1 MPKNDISERPEY
13 SWHEAKVRNLTARLD
28 PTPLM
33 AAASQETPGY
43 ILKQSSGIF
52 ILTNIL
58 CHHWANS
65 KESKSLRT

>member
-1 MPKNDISERPEY
+1 MIYLKGLSTPNTKPI
-13 SWHEAKVRNLTARLD
+13 VRNLTARLD

-33 AAASQETPGY
+33 TPASQETPGY

-58 CHHWANS
+58 CHQ
-65 KESKSLRT
+65 